1 MSITD
6 APTTT
11 ISENPRL
18 WTIAIGA
25 AARRRQARSVAV
37 TSMAERHGGGGDRSL
52 LRAGRLF
59 SRSIYLLPLVR
70 CGRCGGVI
78 WGGGGAAMARAALRR
93 ALPKAG
99 PHP

>member
-37 TSMAERHGGGGDRSL
+37 TSMAETHGGGGDRSL
-52 LRAGRLF
+52 RLAALRAGRLF
-59 SRSIYLLPLVR
+59 SRSIYLLPLACPVR
-70 CGRCGGVI
+70 TE
-78 WGGGGAAMARAALRR
+78 A
-93 ALPKAG
+93 
-99 PHP
+99 